1 MDFELI
7 YNELRVLDF
16 GTIVKDSTLS
26 AKLILF
32 HKMIYNNGQKEG
44 TCQLSRHYYYCC
56 LQKNGKEKMENYKQ
70 IQNRTF
76 KLKWSGIKF
85 INHKQIHSE
94 YINDLQAIE
103 LLNSG
108 YLTEN
113 DFVTLPQGYKV
124 ESKELE
130 TVSEIKRKNTSKKKL

>member
-7 YNELRVLDF
+7 YNELVKLDI
-16 GTIVKDSTLS
+16 GTILKNSALS
-26 AKLILF
+26 EKLIQFYKVL
-32 HKMIYNNGQKEG
+32 YNNGQNAGRCER
-44 TCQLSRHYYYCC
+44 SRHYFYLC

-108 YLTEN
+108 YLTES

-124 ESKELE
+124 ETKEIE
-130 TVSEIKRKNTSKKKL
+130 TVTEIKRKNTFKKKA